1 MSNYD
6 YIKKGFDLEHVP
18 VTFFKL
24 SGKYYSQD
32 ELDFTGVFDCEYID
46 HIDSTLEAYAK
57 SFGKLW
63 NHKMHLVV
71 MEHPYGFPVM
81 ITANN
86 PHETGYWI

>member
-6 YIKKGFDLEHVP
+6 YIKKGFDLEHVKAT
-18 VTFFKL
+18 VFKP
-24 SGKYYSQD
+24 SGKYYTEF
-32 ELDFTGVFDCEYID
+32 ELDFTGVFDGGWVD
-46 HIDSTLEAYAK
+46 HIDSTRFAYSK
-57 SFGKLW
+57 TFGKLW

-86 PHETGYWI
+86 PHENGYWI